1 MASVRSKD
9 FGIFVAKQFRESVS
23 EPSGANLYLTFGKV
37 TPWTNDV
44 NPPQANTSDVTIYEI
59 WNNMIGG
66 KRLTANDIRHV
77 VPRFNWTANTTYVE
91 YDPLLD
97 SRDMKHANS
106 AFYVLTDE
114 FNVYKCISNNYGAVS
129 TAKPASTNPTGQ
141 FQTSDKYIW
150 KYMFSLSAEDQQ
162 RFLTSDF
169 MPVRTL
175 LADDNTL
182 QWQVQD
188 GSVDGAVHNII
199 LTNRGTGY
207 TSNSISVNITGDG
220 LFANAFATRNT
231 TTNQLESI
239 TIDNKGA
246 KYTYANVSIRSTHG
260 SGANARAIISPPGG
274 HGADPLYELGGSYL
288 LIDTLIKSKEGG
300 VLSTQN
306 DYRQIAII
314 EDPLINEGTKVIS
327 NAAVSQLTVL
337 TMAESSV
344 TTNYYE
350 DEWVY
355 QGSSLANSY
364 FRGIVSEWD
373 YPNVTVKLT
382 NVKGNPT
389 SDLLIGDTSTTAR
402 YVNSLQNPDM
412 LPYSG
417 KLLYI
422 DNIVPVDRSDDQNDE
437 FKILLSF

>member
-9 FGIFVAKQFRESVS
+9 FGIFTAKQFRESVS
-23 EPSGANLYLTFGKV
+23 EPSGANLYLTFGRV
-37 TPWTNDV
+37 TPWTNDAS
-44 NPPQANTSDVTIYEI
+44 PPQANTSDSVIYEV
-59 WNNMIGG
+59 WNNMVGG
-66 KRLTANDIRHV
+66 KRITANDMRHV
-77 VPRFNWTANTTYVE
+77 VPRFNWANNTTYVA
-91 YDPLLD
+91 YDHLID
-97 SRDMKHANS
+97 SRNLKNANS
-106 AFYVLTDE
+106 SFYVLTDE
-114 FNVYKCISNNYGAVS
+114 FNVYKCISNNYGSAS
-129 TAKPASTNPTGQ
+129 TSKPSSTNPVGQ

-150 KYMFSLSAEDQQ
+150 KYMYSLSAEDQQ

-175 LADDNTL
+175 LSDDNTL

-188 GSVDGAVHNII
+188 GAVDGAIHNIVLI
-199 LTNRGTGY
+199 NRGTGY

-231 TTNQLESI
+231 STNQLESI

-246 KYTYANVSIRSTHG
+246 KYTYANVSISSTHG
-260 SGANARAIISPPGG
+260 SGANARVIITPPGG
-274 HGADPLYELGGSYL
+274 HGVDPLYELGGSYL
-288 LIDTLIKSKEGG
+288 LIDALIKNREGG
-300 VLSTQN
+300 VLTTQN

-314 EDPLINEGTKVIS
+314 EDPINKDGTKIIS

-344 TTNYYE
+344 TTNYTE

-355 QGSSLANSY
+355 QGTSLANSY
-364 FRGIVSEWD
+364 FSGIVTEWD
-373 YPNVTVKLT
+373 YANVTIKLT
-382 NVKGNPT
+382 SVKGNPT

-402 YVNSLQNPDM
+402 YVNSVQNPEM
-412 LPYSG
+412 QPYSG